1 MTATTT
7 HATPQRIDR
16 GAGYSRS
23 VLDDAARDRDPISL
37 DEVLSQAALQ
47 TRVDNKFL
55 LTPQEFAAFA
65 AALDE
70 EFRVMEIDGTRVF
83 RYDSVYFDT
92 DDFAQFR
99 AHRQGRRRRYKVRSR
114 KYTDTGLCMFEIKTK
129 GARGATVKHRIEQS
143 PDAAGELNASNRAY
157 LEHVIRSEYEEEAP
171 DMRPVLESGYERAT
185 FVNTVSG
192 ERVTC
197 DVNLEYANE
206 RDRVHAPDLIVVE
219 TKSADGRGASDR
231 ALAHLGIRPVS
242 MSKYCIGIALLHPEL
257 PANRWNRLLQQ
268 RFAARPTAGGEWT
281 SQSFGRARAPGIAE
295 SLSECP
301 PVGGNSRA
309 RHRR

>member
-1 MTATTT
+1 MTATAP
-7 HATPQRIDR
+7 HGRPQLTDQD
-16 GAGYSRS
+16 GEYSRS
-23 VLDDAARDRDPISL
+23 VLEDAARDRNSINL

-55 LTPQEFAAFA
+55 LTPQEFTAFA
-65 AALDE
+65 AALDA
-70 EFRVMEIDGTRVF
+70 EFRVMEIDGMRVF

-92 DDFAQFR
+92 DDLAQFR

-114 KYTDTGLCMFEIKTK
+114 RYTDTGLCMFEIKTK

-143 PDAAGELNASNRAY
+143 AGAAGKLNGANRAY
-157 LEHVIRSEYEEEAP
+157 LRHVIRNEYEEEAP
-171 DMRPVLESGYERAT
+171 EMRPVLESGYERAT

-206 RDRVHAPDLIVVE
+206 RGRVHAPDLIVVE

-231 ALAHLGIRPVS
+231 ALADLGIRPVS

-268 RFAARPTAGGEWT
+268 RFGARSAAGTTGPRNRSAGR
-281 SQSFGRARAPGIAE
+281 RA
-295 SLSECP
+295 
-301 PVGGNSRA
+301 SR
-309 RHRR
+309 RV

>member
-1 MTATTT
+1 MTSTAMHSTQ
-7 HATPQRIDR
+7 QRTEQ
-16 GAGYSRS
+16 GAGCSRS
-23 VLDDAARDRDPISL
+23 VLEDAARNRYPINL

-55 LTPQEFAAFA
+55 LTPLEFTAFA
-65 AALDE
+65 AALDA
-70 EFRVMEIDGTRVF
+70 EFRVMEIDGMRVF

-92 DDFAQFR
+92 DDLAQFR

-114 KYTDTGLCMFEIKTK
+114 RYTDTGLCMFEIKTK

-143 PDAAGELNASNRAY
+143 PDAAGELNATNRAY
-157 LEHVIRSEYEEEAP
+157 LRQVIRNEYKEEAP

-185 FVNTVSG
+185 FVNTKSG

-206 RDRVHAPDLIVVE
+206 RERVRAPDLIVVE

-231 ALAHLGIRPVS
+231 ALADLGIRPVS

-268 RFAARPTAGGEWT
+268 RFAARPAAGTTGPRNRSAVRER
-281 SQSFGRARAPGIAE
+281 RAQRRA
-295 SLSECP
+295 
-301 PVGGNSRA
+301 
-309 RHRR
+309 

>member
-1 MTATTT
+1 
-7 HATPQRIDR
+7 
-16 GAGYSRS
+16 
-23 VLDDAARDRDPISL
+23 
-37 DEVLSQAALQ
+37 
-47 TRVDNKFL
+47 
-55 LTPQEFAAFA
+55 
-65 AALDE
+65 
-70 EFRVMEIDGTRVF
+70 
-83 RYDSVYFDT
+83 
-92 DDFAQFR
+92 
-99 AHRQGRRRRYKVRSR
+99 
-114 KYTDTGLCMFEIKTK
+114 
-129 GARGATVKHRIEQS
+129 
-143 PDAAGELNASNRAY
+143 
-157 LEHVIRSEYEEEAP
+157 
-171 DMRPVLESGYERAT
+171 MRPVLESGYERAT

-206 RDRVHAPDLIVVE
+206 RGRVRAPDLIVVE

-281 SQSFGRARAPGIAE
+281 SQPFDWARAPDIAQ
-295 SLSECP
+295 SLSGRP